1 VFGYTLDIQ
10 QLFQLET
17 VRFGAGILAVTYVL
31 RLVYLRLI
39 AKAHLWPEVMISPR
53 GLISVLL
60 FLGIPAEKWIIASGN
75 GLLIFTI
82 LASGL
87 LMTAGLITTG
97 RRPTE
102 SGDE

>member
-1 VFGYTLDIQ
+1 
-10 QLFQLET
+10 
-17 VRFGAGILAVTYVL
+17 
-31 RLVYLRLI
+31 
-39 AKAHLWPEVMISPR
+39 
-53 GLISVLL
+53 LISVLL
-60 FLGIPAEKWIIASGN
+60 FLGIPSEKWIIASGN

-102 SGDE
+102 SVDE